1 MHRCIN
7 SENQYLP
14 MMTTTV
20 TSAVVQS
27 MSMTDKLFLD
37 TELSRRVTL
46 VLQKSVG
53 TL

>member
-1 MHRCIN
+1 
-7 SENQYLP
+7 

-20 TSAVVQS
+20 TSGVVQS
-27 MSMTDKLFLD
+27 MSMTDNLFLD

>member
-1 MHRCIN
+1 MHHCIN
-7 SENQYLP
+7 SENQCLP
-14 MMTTTV
+14 ITV
-20 TSAVVQS
+20 TSAPVQS

-37 TELSRRVTL
+37 TEVSRRVTL